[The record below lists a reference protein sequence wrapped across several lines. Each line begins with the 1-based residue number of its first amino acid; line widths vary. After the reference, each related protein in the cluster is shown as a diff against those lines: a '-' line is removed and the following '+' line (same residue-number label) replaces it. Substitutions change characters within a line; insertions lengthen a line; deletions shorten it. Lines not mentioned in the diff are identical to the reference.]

1 MEEEEEGGRLNERA
15 RDGRVALGGA
25 SNWPL
30 DGSGDRERHLH
41 THTHTHTH
49 TPFFPSLVSSA
60 SLPRSDKGK
69 RVANLSFDEGGFPQ
83 TELT

>member
-49 TPFFPSLVSSA
+49 THSLFSLARLLCLSS
-60 SLPRSDKGK
+60 
-69 RVANLSFDEGGFPQ
+69 Q
-83 TELT
+83 I